1 MIQFN
6 SEIKLL
12 NWIAFWKEM
21 HQFYVWPWVAK
32 SYCAL
37 IQPKSVVNYLMALW
51 NIYKKLYLPL
61 TFTTLQLEFYKMNLK
76 SKIYSNSGHPNQVR
90 PFITVLKSRNLFN
103 NSLLI
108 RKQWQVIKNHLFSQI
123 AMKNNDSPQQNSL

>member
-32 SYCAL
+32 GYCAL

-90 PFITVLKSRNLFN
+90 PFIPVLKSRNLFN